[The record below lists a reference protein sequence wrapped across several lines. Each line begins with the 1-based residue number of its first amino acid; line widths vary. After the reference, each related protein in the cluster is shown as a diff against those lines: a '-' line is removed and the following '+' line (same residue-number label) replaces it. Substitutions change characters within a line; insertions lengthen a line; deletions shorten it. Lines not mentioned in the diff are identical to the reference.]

1 MSSGLIWSKAKSTT
15 LIWSKANFNRQH
27 WSGQRKNQLHSFST
41 KTEIHK
47 YFLTSSPKVFF
58 PRQTTK
64 GTSSL
69 SRKFS
74 SCRDVPSLQRY
85 ICSSGAW
92 LAQIII
98 ALAQPS
104 KFYQTLKT
112 WPKELA
118 AVGMIVTHPQEDL
131 CRFPYSPPHRAS
143 PVLNS
148 VLHILANKSNSGK
161 DLKLASGWITT
172 FRFRLMR
179 CWASSCSS
187 SNTFR
192 WSVPS
197 WHACQTGNRLR
208 HSVFVTTMIWI
219 NQTQVFFGLS
229 SWFLPGAES
238 VLTHLRQTGRS
249 WAKKKAQDHPLCAC
263 FKEESRVLC

>member
-1 MSSGLIWSKAKSTT
+1 MSSGLIWSKGKINHIDLVNSKLKL
-15 LIWSKANFNRQH
+15 LIWSKANFNRKH
-27 WSGQRKNQLHSFST
+27 WFGQRQTLIDHIDLVKGKINYIL
-41 KTEIHK
+41 KTEIHE

-74 SCRDVPSLQRY
+74 SCRDGPSLQRY

-131 CRFPYSPPHRAS
+131 CAKTWLGNIKKVSNISADPC
-143 PVLNS
+143 
-148 VLHILANKSNSGK
+148 LHHNVIILLLGVA
-161 DLKLASGWITT
+161 WY
-172 FRFRLMR
+172 F
-179 CWASSCSS
+179 
-187 SNTFR
+187 
-192 WSVPS
+192 
-197 WHACQTGNRLR
+197 
-208 HSVFVTTMIWI
+208 
-219 NQTQVFFGLS
+219 
-229 SWFLPGAES
+229 
-238 VLTHLRQTGRS
+238 
-249 WAKKKAQDHPLCAC
+249 
-263 FKEESRVLC
+263 